1 MQESTLK
8 NNSKEKNMSDY
19 ADRIQN
25 LRSKMVAKGIDA
37 CIIPGSDAHISEYL
51 ADHWK
56 IRDYL
61 CGFTG
66 SAGTLVVGTDYAF
79 LWTDSR
85 YYLQA
90 EEQLSGTGV
99 KLVKEGL
106 PDIPDYI
113 EWLATHLS
121 PGSKVAINST
131 CFSVQQVREVS
142 LALRRKRIQLETRYT
157 IAEDVWETRPVIPDD
172 PVKEHHESLAGSK
185 RGEKIEAVRQE
196 LRKKGATHY
205 ATGSLDEIA
214 WIMNLRGSDI
224 SYNPVFH
231 AFIIISQDYVS
242 LFINPNKL
250 TSTIGK
256 KLSNENIRINLYG
269 DVYHH
274 LSELP
279 DHAVVF
285 IDPNRNNS
293 ALFSSIPS
301 SIPKIEGTGIITRLK
316 AIKNAVEITNIKN
329 TMVKDGIAM
338 VKFLKWLEEEVPK
351 EHVTELSA
359 AKKLYN
365 FRNEQPDFQGESF
378 GTISGYEAHGA
389 IVHYNVSSESDIPL
403 HPKGIYLVDS
413 GGQYPT
419 GTTDLT
425 RTICL
430 GPVTEQVKI
439 DYTLVLKGHIA
450 LAKAVFPSGTRGVH
464 LDTLARKPLWEAKLN
479 FGHGTGHGVGYF
491 LNVHE
496 GPQSIRPQDNGIE
509 LEAGMITSNEPGLY
523 RAMEYGIRIENLVLT
538 KHIGDSDFGTFF
550 DFETLTLCPIDTTLV
565 NAEML
570 SAEEKEWLNNYHS
583 LVFGKLSPE
592 LNEDEKTWLR
602 EKTMPLN

>member
-1 MQESTLK
+1 
-8 NNSKEKNMSDY
+8 
-19 ADRIQN
+19 
-25 LRSKMVAKGIDA
+25 MVAKGIEA

-90 EEQLSGTGV
+90 EEQLSGSGV

-106 PDIPDYI
+106 PGIPDYI
-113 EWLATHLS
+113 EWIATHLA
-121 PGSKVAINST
+121 PGSKVAINGT
-131 CFSVQQVREVS
+131 CFSVQQVREIS
-142 LALRRKRIQLETRYT
+142 LALRRKQIQLETRYT

-172 PVKEHHESLAGSK
+172 PVKEHHESLAGST
-185 RGEKIEAVRQE
+185 RSEKIEAVRQE

-205 ATGSLDEIA
+205 VTGSLDEIA
-214 WIMNLRGSDI
+214 WIMNLRGSDV

-250 TSTIGK
+250 TSAIGK

-269 DVYHH
+269 DIYHH

-301 SIPKIEGTGIITRLK
+301 SIPKIEGTGLITKLK
-316 AIKNAVEITNIKN
+316 AIKNPVEIANIKN

-338 VKFLKWLEEEVPK
+338 VRFLKWLEEEVPK

-359 AKKLYN
+359 AKKLYD

-378 GTISGYEAHGA
+378 STISGYEAHGA

-403 HPKGIYLVDS
+403 LPKGIYLVDS

-430 GPVTEQVKI
+430 GPVSEQVKT

-464 LDTLARKPLWEAKLN
+464 LDSLARKPLWEAKLN

-496 GPQSIRPQDNGIE
+496 GPQSIRPQDNGTE
-509 LEAGMITSNEPGLY
+509 MEAGMITSNEPGLY

-583 LVFGKLSPE
+583 LVFEKLSPE
-592 LNEDEKTWLR
+592 LSEDEKAWLR
-602 EKTMPLN
+602 EKTMPFN